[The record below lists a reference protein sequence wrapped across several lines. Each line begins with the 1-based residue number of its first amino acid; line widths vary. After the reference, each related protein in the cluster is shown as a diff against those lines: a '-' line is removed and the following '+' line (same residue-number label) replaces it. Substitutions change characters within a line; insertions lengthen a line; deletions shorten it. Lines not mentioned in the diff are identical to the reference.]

1 MNEDDVAKYLKNK
14 LLFSQRSIE
23 KLKKFKIRLLE
34 RNRRYNLISKSTIN
48 SIWNRHILDS
58 AQIIKFLPDNTKQI
72 ADLGTG
78 AGFPGII
85 LSIFDE
91 KNKFH
96 VKLYEKSPVKRQFLK
111 EIRQML
117 GLEFDIESNVYQEKI
132 VADVVLA
139 RAFKKLAEIIKISR
153 ETCSKSHKLII
164 LKGKNAQSEIN
175 NVSLGRN
182 YSYKLFN
189 SITDNDSKIILVDA
203 KKNDNKNNYC
213 CN

>member
-111 EIRQML
+111 EIKQML
-117 GLEFDIESNVYQEKI
+117 GLKFDIESNVYQEKI

>member
-111 EIRQML
+111 EIKQML

>member
-1 MNEDDVAKYLKNK
+1 MNEEDVAKYLKNK

-96 VKLYEKSPVKRQFLK
+96 VKLYEKSPVKRQFLNEIK
-111 EIRQML
+111 ELL
-117 GLEFDIESNVYQEKI
+117 GLEFDIESNVYQKKI

-153 ETCSKSHKLII
+153 ETCSKNHKLII

-203 KKNDNKNNYC
+203 KKNDNENNDRS
-213 CN
+213 N

>member
-1 MNEDDVAKYLKNK
+1 MNEEDVAKYLKNK

-58 AQIIKFLPDNTKQI
+58 AQIIKFLPNNTKQI